1 MTPFDIICRLEFEI
15 VDEIKNMMKDLLE
28 IA

>member
-1 MTPFDIICRLEFEI
+1 MTMFDIICRLELEI
-15 VDEIKNMMKDLLE
+15 GDEIENMMKDLLE